1 MWFFF
6 TQMIENVLRW
16 RFVEKRGLGEGMEEL
31 TTVALELHHFLTPH
45 GDDTMPKLHA
55 VFRQPTIRIIT
66 FVLCASQR
74 RKTHQTHF
82 TLTLSGLLEMIQ
94 WSEAEG
100 VDTGYKVETTQET
113 RALALLLLLHNSPP
127 AVCTFKVSSFLY
139 WFFIGSCLFPCL
151 LLVAF
156 FFPLFM
162 SCWPSQHHGYWKLLT
177 NRVNRGCLSQ
187 DKQLLYQIAS
197 WAVPVAI
204 QMMSPDVHRED
215 FHRHIMGQAESGKNI
230 DSICEK
236 LLRWLVAS
244 LVLGKKMAMEAKNY
258 KRSAAATTMAP
269 ETPFTC
275 WSVLMHD
282 LSCQIVA
289 DSSASIN
296 WRLASLMV
304 ELQRLVPGD
313 SSLGS
318 LITALT
324 ALWPFNKLLSEQEAQ
339 QGIVLTSDPTLT
351 LNPKPN

>member
-1 MWFFF
+1 
-6 TQMIENVLRW
+6 
-16 RFVEKRGLGEGMEEL
+16 
-31 TTVALELHHFLTPH
+31 
-45 GDDTMPKLHA
+45 
-55 VFRQPTIRIIT
+55 
-66 FVLCASQR
+66 
-74 RKTHQTHF
+74 
-82 TLTLSGLLEMIQ
+82 
-94 WSEAEG
+94 
-100 VDTGYKVETTQET
+100 
-113 RALALLLLLHNSPP
+113 
-127 AVCTFKVSSFLY
+127 
-139 WFFIGSCLFPCL
+139 
-151 LLVAF
+151 
-156 FFPLFM
+156 
-162 SCWPSQHHGYWKLLT
+162 
-177 NRVNRGCLSQ
+177 
-187 DKQLLYQIAS
+187 
-197 WAVPVAI
+197 VPVAI
-204 QMMSPDVHRED
+204 QMMSPDAHQED

-244 LVLGKKMAMEAKNY
+244 LVLGKKKAMEAKNH

-318 LITALT
+318 LITAFT

-351 LNPKPN
+351 LNPKPLTKQHVFKS

>member
-1 MWFFF
+1 
-6 TQMIENVLRW
+6 
-16 RFVEKRGLGEGMEEL
+16 
-31 TTVALELHHFLTPH
+31 
-45 GDDTMPKLHA
+45 
-55 VFRQPTIRIIT
+55 
-66 FVLCASQR
+66 
-74 RKTHQTHF
+74 
-82 TLTLSGLLEMIQ
+82 
-94 WSEAEG
+94 
-100 VDTGYKVETTQET
+100 
-113 RALALLLLLHNSPP
+113 
-127 AVCTFKVSSFLY
+127 
-139 WFFIGSCLFPCL
+139 
-151 LLVAF
+151 
-156 FFPLFM
+156 
-162 SCWPSQHHGYWKLLT
+162 
-177 NRVNRGCLSQ
+177 
-187 DKQLLYQIAS
+187 
-197 WAVPVAI
+197 
-204 QMMSPDVHRED
+204 MSPDAHRED

-244 LVLGKKMAMEAKNY
+244 LVLGKKAMEAKNH

-282 LSCQIVA
+282 LSYQIVA

-339 QGIVLTSDPTLT
+339 QGEENWCVVVHLLQFLLSNLPVPQETNSLWRW
-351 LNPKPN
+351 